1 MVVKVPTHRTPSV
14 FKVKSKTEKRKR
26 KKRERLI
33 PHLPPNRLIAMNITP
48 YHNKVGYLYKLQEK
62 LTSRTDSQ
70 TLLKLWTN
78 VSTKTIKTGKTS
90 LTSTN

>member
-1 MVVKVPTHRTPSV
+1 M
-14 FKVKSKTEKRKR
+14 FKAKSKTEYEFLKFF

-33 PHLPPNRLIAMNITP
+33 PHLPPNRLIAMNNTP
-48 YHNKVGYLYKLQEK
+48 YHKVGYLYKLQEK
-62 LTSRTDSQ
+62 LTFRTDSQ
-70 TLLKLWTN
+70 TLMKLWTN